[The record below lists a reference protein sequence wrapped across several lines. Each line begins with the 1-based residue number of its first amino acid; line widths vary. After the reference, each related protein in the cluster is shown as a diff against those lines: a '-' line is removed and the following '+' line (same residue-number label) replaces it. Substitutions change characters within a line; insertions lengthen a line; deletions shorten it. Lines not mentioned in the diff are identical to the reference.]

1 MMSIGKAMIL
11 TRKVKN
17 PNDIIESINNIDKA
31 RIDLI
36 IDKVFNKENIGV
48 CIVGRDV
55 ENITLD

>member
-1 MMSIGKAMIL
+1 M
-11 TRKVKN
+11 KN

-36 IDKVFNKENIGV
+36 IDKVFNRENIGV

-55 ENITLD
+55 EGITLD

>member
-1 MMSIGKAMIL
+1 MLLMKE
-11 TRKVKN
+11 VKN
-17 PNDIIESINNIDKA
+17 PNDIIESINNIDKE

-48 CIVGRDV
+48 CIVGKDV